1 VIATVADPTSNGVRG
16 SRRARRALDSARVL
30 DEVVEHQLPLV
41 AGLPEHSR
49 RRAADFLAEL
59 VMLAQA
65 YRHYAAGWI
74 SRREL
79 ERRGLCTMQR
89 LSVIRQRPRFSR
101 AQFTEQ
107 D

>member
-1 VIATVADPTSNGVRG
+1 MDA
-16 SRRARRALDSARVL
+16 
-30 DEVVEHQLPLV
+30 QLPVLSS
-41 AGLPEHSR
+41 LSEDSR
-49 RRAADFLAEL
+49 RRAADYLAEL

-74 SRREL
+74 DRREL
-79 ERRGLCTMQR
+79 ERRGKEVVVR
-89 LSVIRQRPRFSR
+89 LNAMRQQRPPA